1 MRILILIPILSL
13 PGPGSWWRGNWTTG
27 STWTRTKWDG
37 RPPPSS
43 QVRQQTQSC
52 LFMWRRWQ
60 FDHLSLKKRFASSS
74 PLSRQHRLPE
84 RQRSGPNL
92 KDRPCHLRP
101 TTRQLFLYFLVYT
114 KKKKKKMRTRTPP
127 RKGTKRD
134 RICCDTGHV
143 WLWRL
148 LQTLRH
154 QEKQKE
160 LTYWFWWLYITATN
174 NTFFCALLPGF
185 LCENNVGEISFTVF
199 EGSIQNVVEVV
210 ALLRATRVEDL
221 RQTLL

>member
-43 QVRQQTQSC
+43 QVRQQTHSC

-60 FDHLSLKKRFASSS
+60 FGHLSLKKRFASSS

-84 RQRSGPNL
+84 WQRSGPNL

-114 KKKKKKMRTRTPP
+114 KKNKKKWGPE
-127 RKGTKRD
+127 
-134 RICCDTGHV
+134 
-143 WLWRL
+143 
-148 LQTLRH
+148 RH
-154 QEKQKE
+154 HGKE
-160 LTYWFWWLYITATN
+160 LRGTEYAVTQVMFDCGASCRPWGIKRSRKSSPTDFDGCT
-174 NTFFCALLPGF
+174 
-185 LCENNVGEISFTVF
+185 
-199 EGSIQNVVEVV
+199 
-210 ALLRATRVEDL
+210 
-221 RQTLL
+221 